1 MHLLVYFPSLHRTEH
16 PYHLL
21 VEDATNGGDSE
32 FYDLLEPFG
41 QRLGASTRDG
51 TVVVMVLDSP
61 DQMNQVL
68 SLEALLEGLPVAV
81 VLPSYDPVLVGRAH
95 RLRPRFLTYLDQE
108 PEVLLAVLANIA
120 RKHWPGVLACSPLEA
135 RRSLG
140 ADGKR

>member
-1 MHLLVYFPSLHRTEH
+1 LHRPEH

-21 VEDATNGGDSE
+21 LEGDTNGGESE

-41 QRLGASTRDG
+41 QRLSASTRDG

-61 DQMNQVL
+61 DQMDQVL
-68 SLEALLEGLPVAV
+68 SLETLLEGLPVAV

-120 RKHWPGVLACSPLEA
+120 RKHWPGMVPYPPQQSGPAQ
-135 RRSLG
+135 G
-140 ADGKR
+140 AVGKR